1 MKGDN
6 MKEKVSRREFL
17 GATAAVG
24 ACMCGLNG
32 CNLLL
37 PQTGNTPQI
46 HPPAYEI
53 TESNKKVEIIIDTG
67 KAFEL
72 LNEGS
77 AVKIIDSR
85 IKDRIIIANTAEND
99 FKALSISCTHN
110 GAEVE
115 YKHDQKIFKCVS
127 FNRAEFSL
135 DGRSIDRMNL
145 TTLTSYSI
153 RRQNE
158 KVIISFPA

>member
-1 MKGDN
+1 MKDIG
-6 MKEKVSRREFL
+6 KVSRREFIWT
-17 GATAAVG
+17 TAAVG

-32 CNLLL
+32 CNILL
-37 PQTGNTPQI
+37 PQTGKTPQI
-46 HPPAYEI
+46 HPLSYEI
-53 TESNKKVEIIIDTG
+53 AESNKKVEIIIDTG
-67 KAFEL
+67 KAPEL

-115 YKHDQKIFKCVS
+115 YKHQQKIFKCVS

-145 TTLTSYSI
+145 TNLISYSV
-153 RRQNE
+153 RRQDE
-158 KVIISFPA
+158 KLIISFPA

>member
-1 MKGDN
+1 
-6 MKEKVSRREFL
+6 MKEIGIVSRREFI
-17 GATAAVG
+17 ATTAAVG

-32 CNLLL
+32 CNFLL
-37 PQTGNTPQI
+37 PQIGDTPQI
-46 HPPAYEI
+46 LPPAYEVA
-53 TESNKKVEIIIDTG
+53 ESNKKIEIIIDTG
-67 KAFEL
+67 KIPDL

-85 IKDRIIIANTAEND
+85 INDRIIIANSGGNAIT
-99 FKALSISCTHN
+99 ALSISCTHN

-115 YKHDQKIFKCVS
+115 YIHDRKVFKCVS

-135 DGRSIDRMNL
+135 EGRSLDAMNL
-145 TTLTSYSI
+145 KTLASYPL

-158 KVIISFPA
+158 KLIISFAA